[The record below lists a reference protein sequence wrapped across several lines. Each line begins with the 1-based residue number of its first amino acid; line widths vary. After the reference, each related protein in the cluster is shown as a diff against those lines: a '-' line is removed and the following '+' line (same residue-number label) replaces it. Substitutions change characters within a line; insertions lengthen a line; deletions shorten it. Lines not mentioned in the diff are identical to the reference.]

1 MPPSVRPDGI
11 GSGLLGGRG
20 AAIGPR
26 GRAASSLREITRRA
40 TEEVA
45 GCAVEGLAVAAF
57 DGGRRQR
64 EWAHAV
70 RGEAARRRDAR
81 RLSAELQRASS
92 PRCSFKRVDGS
103 KLGGK
108 LPSGGQQG
116 QHARGSFVRVDG
128 ATGKAVGRPVRAE
141 STLCHQ
147 QWLAER
153 ALERERE
160 ALAIRGGSLSAM
172 LPAGGGGSGAAGV
185 GVGVGMRGAA
195 AAGVGPAPV
204 LVKRKRKNSN
214 CVMQ

>member
-1 MPPSVRPDGI
+1 M
-11 GSGLLGGRG
+11 
-20 AAIGPR
+20 AIGPR

-45 GCAVEGLAVAAF
+45 GAAVEGLVVAAF

-64 EWAHAV
+64 ERAHSL
-70 RGEAARRRDAR
+70 RGEAVASRDAR
-81 RLSAELQRASS
+81 RLSAELHRASS
-92 PRCSFKRVDGS
+92 PRCSFKRVDDGS
-103 KLGGK
+103 GSRRRLGLG
-108 LPSGGQQG
+108 LPSGGKGQQQG
-116 QHARGSFVRVDG
+116 QQAARGSFVRVDG

-160 ALAIRGGSLSAM
+160 AAAIRGGSLSVM
-172 LPAGGGGSGAAGV
+172 LPAGGGGGGGAGV
-185 GVGVGMRGAA
+185 GVGVGMRGAAA

-214 CVMQ
+214 CVVQ

>member
-1 MPPSVRPDGI
+1 M
-11 GSGLLGGRG
+11 
-20 AAIGPR
+20 AIGPR

-45 GCAVEGLAVAAF
+45 GAAVEGLVVAAF

-64 EWAHAV
+64 ERAHSL
-70 RGEAARRRDAR
+70 RGEAVASRDAR
-81 RLSAELQRASS
+81 RLSAELHRASS
-92 PRCSFKRVDGS
+92 PRCSFKRVDDGS
-103 KLGGK
+103 GSRRRLGLGLG
-108 LPSGGQQG
+108 LPSGGKGQQQG
-116 QHARGSFVRVDG
+116 QQAARGSFVRVDG

-160 ALAIRGGSLSAM
+160 AAAIRGGSLSVM
-172 LPAGGGGSGAAGV
+172 LPAGGGGGGGAGV
-185 GVGVGMRGAA
+185 GVGVGMRGA

-214 CVMQ
+214 CVVQ